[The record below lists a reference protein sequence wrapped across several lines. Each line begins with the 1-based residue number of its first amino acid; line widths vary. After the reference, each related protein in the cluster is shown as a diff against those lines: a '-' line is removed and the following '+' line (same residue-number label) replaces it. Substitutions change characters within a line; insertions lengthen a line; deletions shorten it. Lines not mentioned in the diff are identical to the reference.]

1 MASEL
6 TYLGVL
12 AAPTAQG
19 RRAVAIALSGAVDLY
34 QLVDAG
40 FVKGAKAVEDW
51 LWTAGINPDES
62 YSALPSDILLT
73 SVLLPEIG
81 RKTLVVSHGD
91 MDIPLVDELVT
102 ELGRQANPAIVSGIE
117 LTGPFIEAINGAA
130 GRRAIALQARYEAA
144 IEKADVTPLVHK
156 ITGKVD
162 VKGALQSISIAGD
175 FAKGNWTLEA
185 EDDAL
190 FLLMSWAGMSQNASF
205 EVEDGPAAGA
215 LARLGREIG
224 LFRKMAA

>member
-19 RRAVAIALSGAVDLY
+19 RRAVAVALAGAVDLY

-40 FVKGAKAVEDW
+40 FVRGAKAVEDW
-51 LWTAGINPDES
+51 LWTAGINPEES
-62 YSALPSDILLT
+62 YAALPSEILLT

-91 MDIPLVDELVT
+91 MDIPLVDQLVT

-117 LTGPFIEAINGAA
+117 LTGPFAEAINGAA

-144 IEKADVTPLVHK
+144 LEEAEVSPLVHK
-156 ITGKVD
+156 ISGKVGP
-162 VKGALQSISIAGD
+162 KGTLESISIAGD
-175 FAKGNWTLEA
+175 FAKGNWTLDT

-190 FLLMSWAGMSQNASF
+190 FLLMSWAGMSGFAAF

-215 LARLGREIG
+215 LTRLGRGLG
-224 LFRKMAA
+224 LFQKMAA